1 MYYFDKSEVYK
12 KAALIRKKLQI
23 DPNKV
28 IVKLEGN
35 LLEVENY
42 NLINPYL
49 KIDKIY
55 CGNNEI
61 NFQQKLILKN
71 INKIINQVLPTMLC
85 SKININ
91 DEFNNKN
98 FQIDII
104 NLKTVK
110 VDTID
115 EQKFLKYF
123 KIEDKKILLKND
135 FTDIDENITI
145 PKDYTV
151 IILPGQKITLK
162 DNAFIY
168 SLSNFIIGQID
179 NDKKVFISGNKDNYG
194 GGLFINSQKTSQ
206 IFNTEFSFLSGSWA
220 GDSTTNKNFLKKF
233 LIYGSI
239 NFYNGH
245 VIFKNINFVNIT
257 SEDALNLINTKFDL
271 DNVNFHN
278 ISSDGVDAD
287 FSNGLISNSF
297 FNQVGND
304 AIDLSRSNSSLIK
317 NYIRNVGDKGV
328 SIGESSNVVIDKLE
342 IVNSYVGVAAKDGST
357 VEILN
362 SLFKNGDYGVAAYQ
376 KKNEYKDTNK
386 IYLKDVEILNFKE
399 NIIKNKKSFINSKMN
414 LKIKNYRNKKILSIL
429 YEKP

>member
-1 MYYFDKSEVYK
+1 
-12 KAALIRKKLQI
+12 
-23 DPNKV
+23 
-28 IVKLEGN
+28 
-35 LLEVENY
+35 
-42 NLINPYL
+42 
-49 KIDKIY
+49 
-55 CGNNEI
+55 
-61 NFQQKLILKN
+61 
-71 INKIINQVLPTMLC
+71 
-85 SKININ
+85 
-91 DEFNNKN
+91 
-98 FQIDII
+98 
-104 NLKTVK
+104 
-110 VDTID
+110 ID